1 MSALGN
7 SLVIWR
13 WVLRQMALKVTSSI
27 SDSGKSGH
35 RPIDSY
41 KITPF
46 TSLKV
51 QRFMD
56 SSLPR
61 NPAIPSVI
69 CLDMLWYALI
79 CLYCSR
85 KVKAGQDSG
94 LTKKNPNDNPVE
106 NGAGVSGRCSGQ
118 TIRSLE
124 IHTCPCE
131 CADHTGNIQVIWRQW
146 PTFVYSATKFLNL
159 LNRCFPAEMQRGTN
173 AGKMGGNSCC
183 CREFYKFSN
192 QLADSHSF

>member
-1 MSALGN
+1 MLELGPDIFFVGCHCVITKYVLATWSKLKILHTCTYGGFHCLPNCFHNGWIFDKFRPVVKADPMSALGN

-69 CLDMLWYALI
+69 CLDMPLLQQESQSW
-79 CLYCSR
+79 SR
-85 KVKAGQDSG
+85 FWFA
-94 LTKKNPNDNPVE
+94 
-106 NGAGVSGRCSGQ
+106 
-118 TIRSLE
+118 
-124 IHTCPCE
+124 
-131 CADHTGNIQVIWRQW
+131 
-146 PTFVYSATKFLNL
+146 
-159 LNRCFPAEMQRGTN
+159 
-173 AGKMGGNSCC
+173 
-183 CREFYKFSN
+183 
-192 QLADSHSF
+192 

>member
-1 MSALGN
+1 MSFLKESIFIHQSSMFIIMIIDRYYRPCLGPDIFFVGCHCVISKYVLATWSKLKILHTCTYGGFHCLPNCFHNGWIFDKFRPVVKADPMSALGN

-61 NPAIPSVI
+61 NPAIPSAI
-69 CLDMLWYALI
+69 FLDILWYALI

-94 LTKKNPNDNPVE
+94 LTKKT
-106 NGAGVSGRCSGQ
+106 SK
-118 TIRSLE
+118 
-124 IHTCPCE
+124 
-131 CADHTGNIQVIWRQW
+131 W
-146 PTFVYSATKFLNL
+146 
-159 LNRCFPAEMQRGTN
+159 
-173 AGKMGGNSCC
+173 
-183 CREFYKFSN
+183 
-192 QLADSHSF
+192 

>member
-1 MSALGN
+1 MFIIMIIDRYYRPCLGPDIFFVGCHCVITKYVLATWSKLKILHTCTYGGFHCLPNCFHNGWIFDKFRPVVKADPMSALGN

-61 NPAIPSVI
+61 NPAIPSAI
-69 CLDMLWYALI
+69 FLDILWYALI
-79 CLYCSR
+79 CLDMPLLQQESQSWSR
-85 KVKAGQDSG
+85 FWFD
-94 LTKKNPNDNPVE
+94 
-106 NGAGVSGRCSGQ
+106 
-118 TIRSLE
+118 
-124 IHTCPCE
+124 
-131 CADHTGNIQVIWRQW
+131 
-146 PTFVYSATKFLNL
+146 
-159 LNRCFPAEMQRGTN
+159 
-173 AGKMGGNSCC
+173 
-183 CREFYKFSN
+183 
-192 QLADSHSF
+192 